1 MRRWDGLGE
10 IPADWG
16 RSVVAIG
23 VFDGVHRGHRTIL
36 GSAVARGRDLG
47 LPVVVVTFDPHPERV
62 LRGITPPVLTPM
74 GRRVELLVE
83 LGADAVCVLPFD
95 KELSGLFPE
104 EFVRR
109 VLVDALG
116 AAAVVVGE
124 DFRFGHRAAGDVAT
138 LTESGMEFGFTANGV
153 GLVSEGEAIT
163 STRVRGLLG
172 EGDVAA
178 AAELLGRPHRVSG
191 KIVHGAARGRELLG
205 FPTANM
211 DLASDIAVPGDG
223 VYAGWLSRLEPVLG
237 QDSRW
242 PAAISVGTNPTFDGA
257 ERTVEAY
264 ALDREDLELYGSD
277 MAVEFTA
284 RIRGQERFDSVDE
297 LIVAM
302 RRDVDRCR
310 EVLAAEVDDSV

>member
-95 KELSGLFPE
+95 EELSGLSPE